1 MAEGNMN
8 IRQRQLVKPTDDT
21 LSTQIQD
28 SGSIPEQAY
37 APATFCPN
45 CGTEMD
51 IDADYCESCHT
62 YVKRDTCS
70 FCGAHLTGAEGFCPE
85 CGNPVGG
92 LVCPVCHTMNDFAF
106 CRQCGTPLTDD
117 AKIMMQQL
125 QKTPEYQELSALVKE
140 IGELEKI
147 IPYTS
152 EREIEKE
159 KQNNELRK
167 RVLKLLAEDMGVTQP
182 VIAERKSNR
191 VAIETL
197 KKQKTEVLLNL
208 SKALSKLETKPTV
221 KPSQA
226 RNYAMATKPL
236 GVRLG
241 WVCNY
246 KHALHSSPCGC
257 AKPQMGGKWV
267 VLGKKTPTK

>member
-1 MAEGNMN
+1 
-8 IRQRQLVKPTDDT
+8 
-21 LSTQIQD
+21 
-28 SGSIPEQAY
+28 
-37 APATFCPN
+37 
-45 CGTEMD
+45 
-51 IDADYCESCHT
+51 
-62 YVKRDTCS
+62 
-70 FCGAHLTGAEGFCPE
+70 
-85 CGNPVGG
+85 
-92 LVCPVCHTMNDFAF
+92 
-106 CRQCGTPLTDD
+106 
-117 AKIMMQQL
+117 MMQQL

-191 VAIETL
+191 VAVETL